1 VKVRYLSCFP
11 EKDLVEEPLNELI
24 QDLIATDVH
33 VQVATIPTPDALRD
47 FLLRE
52 DFGDCD
58 ILILGAH
65 GHESKTGFCIRE
77 QEVRWHDLAALL
89 KDALPKTCTF
99 IFYSCNGGYPGIG
112 HAFNKSSGPDFIFGP
127 YIRVLPDAMTHA
139 VKAIIDAKRSGIKT
153 PDEGRQMVESIN
165 RWAAETYFAK
175 YDRSF
180 LRVLWKCGRRIC
192 RYPNTPSRDQPKKAP
207 IKLRG
212 WKRNASAQ
220 TASPRKSKANK

>member
-1 VKVRYLSCFP
+1 MKVRYLSCFP
-11 EKDLVEEPLNELI
+11 EKDVAEEPLTELI
-24 QDLIATDVH
+24 RNLPATDVD
-33 VQVATIPTPDALRD
+33 VRVTTIPTADTLRD
-47 FLLRE
+47 FLLHE
-52 DFGDCD
+52 DFCDCD
-58 ILILGAH
+58 IFILGAH
-65 GHESKTGFCIRE
+65 GDDSKTGFCVRE

-112 HAFNKSSGPDFIFGP
+112 HAFSKSSGPDFIFGP

-153 PDEGRQMVESIN
+153 PAEAIHLVESIN

-175 YDRSF
+175 YDRSL
-180 LRVLWKCGRRIC
+180 LRVLWKFGRRIC

-212 WKRNASAQ
+212 WNRVAG
-220 TASPRKSKANK
+220 RH

>member
-1 VKVRYLSCFP
+1 MKVCYLSSFP
-11 EKDLVEEPLNELI
+11 EKDVAEGPLNELI
-24 QDLIATDVH
+24 RDLPATDVD
-33 VQVATIPTPDALRD
+33 VRVTTIPTADALRD
-47 FLLRE
+47 FLLHE
-52 DFGDCD
+52 DFSDCD

-65 GHESKTGFCIRE
+65 GHDSKTGFGVRE

-89 KDALPKTCTF
+89 KDALPRTCTF

-112 HAFNKSSGPDFIFGP
+112 HALKQSSGPDLIFGP
-127 YIRVLPDAMTHA
+127 YIEVLPDAMTYA
-139 VKAIIDAKRSGIKT
+139 VGAIIDAKRSDIKT
-153 PDEGRQMVESIN
+153 PDEASHLVNSIN

-192 RYPNTPSRDQPKKAP
+192 RYPNTPSRDQPRKSS

-212 WKRNASAQ
+212 WKR
-220 TASPRKSKANK
+220 